1 MLKNTFL
8 YYLSIVLPLLGI
20 ILAAKYTVI
29 SPELFVISLF
39 IYAFVYRK
47 FTDITRLIDRNVIPR
62 QGSGK
67 YYAPWSMI
75 SITYFKGL
83 YGW

>member
-1 MLKNTFL
+1 MFKKTFV
-8 YYLSIVLPLLGI
+8 YYLSIVLPLLGMVLVSKYWI
-20 ILAAKYTVI
+20 IL
-29 SPELFVISLF
+29 PELFVISLF

-83 YGW
+83 